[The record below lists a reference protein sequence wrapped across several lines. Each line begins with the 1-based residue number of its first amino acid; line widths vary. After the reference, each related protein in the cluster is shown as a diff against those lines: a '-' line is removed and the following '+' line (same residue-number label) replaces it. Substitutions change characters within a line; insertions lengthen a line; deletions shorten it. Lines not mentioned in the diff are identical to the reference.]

1 MAVKIVECPR
11 DAMQGWPHFIAT
23 PTKIEYLKLLLN
35 VGFDTLDCGSFV
47 SSKAVPQL
55 TDSLQVVEGIAPFK
69 QSTKLLTIVANTQ
82 GAKTAVSIEAVDVIG
97 FPFSISETFQ
107 IRNTKQ
113 TIAESTDTLKHLLD
127 ISSKNNKQVQVYL
140 SMCFGNPYQDAW
152 STDLVLDWCQR
163 LQAIGVQMINLSD
176 TIGVAKPVDIAL
188 VFEYAKT
195 IKGIEFGAHFH
206 TTYINAQ
213 EHIEAAYKSGCRKF
227 DAAIKGFGGCPF
239 AADKLTGNLPTE
251 TLIAYLNEL
260 HESHTIDQDA
270 FAIAMAKS
278 QDVFVEG

>member
-163 LQAIGVQMINLSD
+163 LQAIGVKMINLSD

-188 VFEYAKT
+188 VFEHAKT

-206 TTYINAQ
+206 TTYINAKK
-213 EHIEAAYKSGCRKF
+213 HIEAAYKSGCRKF